1 MMRIALLAAALAQ
14 AATPQAGTATAPRA
28 PRGGS
33 TLVPP
38 PFVPEVGADPA
49 RPGQS
54 TGALPPPYLPG
65 ARQFLVQPGQTWKH
79 VLEDIEPGDE
89 IVFPPGFHVPQEVD
103 GLTGTRERPIILRS
117 RDRVPA
123 AVVCGEFGW
132 KFRRPRHV
140 IVENVMFLNPT
151 GAAIAVEGAPGEATP
166 WNAEVT
172 IRNCTIAGN
181 RPAEG
186 QDAVRLERVS
196 DVRLDKLRID
206 GWVDAAVE
214 IESSRRVL
222 VRAAMLV
229 PPDTALPACGIKV
242 LGTSG
247 EVSVTGCAFN
257 KRLRTGVS
265 VGTPRSAADA
275 APKPVERMRIDRC
288 IFEEPGTAVS
298 VANAR
303 DLVISRATVVNP
315 TDAIYSVDGGAV
327 TVEQV
332 LIEKCLG
339 YWTPGVLA
347 RFSPHPE
354 GTSPTGISLADNL
367 WYSRELPEAWE
378 VLGAPFGVQLKAQVT
393 GIDPGI
399 DATTLKPRN
408 GEAIRYGAF
417 SMAATAGGRKPEN
430 PADPA
435 EPLPMQPGASPTP
448 AVPAPAAPPAAPPGP

>member
-1 MMRIALLAAALAQ
+1 MIAAAILASLLAQ
-14 AATPQAGTATAPRA
+14 AVPPVPKAGH
-28 PRGGS
+28 

-54 TGALPPPYLPG
+54 TGALPPAYLPG
-65 ARQFLVQPGQTWKH
+65 ARQFLIQPGQTWKH
-79 VLEDIEPGDE
+79 VLEDIHPGDE

-103 GLTGTRERPIILRS
+103 GLSGTRDRPIILRS

-123 AVVCGEFGW
+123 AVVCADFGW

-140 IVENVMFLNPT
+140 IVENMMFLNPT
-151 GAAIAVEGAPGEATP
+151 GAAIVVEGAPGEKAP

-181 RPAEG
+181 RPADG
-186 QDAVRLERVS
+186 QDAVRLDRVS

-214 IESSRRVL
+214 IVTSRRVL

-242 LGTSG
+242 LGASG

-265 VGTPRSAADA
+265 VGTPRSDADPSPPA
-275 APKPVERMRIDRC
+275 VERMRIDRC

-298 VANAR
+298 LANVR
-303 DLVISRATVVNP
+303 DLVVSRATIVNP
-315 TDAIYSVDGGAV
+315 SDAIYAVAEGAV
-327 TVEQV
+327 VADRV
-332 LIEKCLG
+332 LVEKCLAF
-339 YWTPGVLA
+339 WTPGTLA

-354 GTSPTGISLADNL
+354 GFAPTGISLADNL

-378 VLGAPFGVQLKAQVT
+378 VLGAPFGVQLVGQIT
-393 GIDPGI
+393 TLDPGI

-417 SMAATAGGRKPEN
+417 SMAAAGGGRRPEN
-430 PADPA
+430 PTDPA
-435 EPLPMQPGASPTP
+435 DPLPMQPGASPAP
-448 AVPAPAAPPAAPPGP
+448 VPAPPPSASPVPPAP